1 MELPIVNIKGESA
14 GALQVSDE
22 LFGQP
27 MRAAVVH
34 QAVVAYNANRRHGT
48 QSAKTRAEVSGGGK
62 KPWRQKYTG
71 RARQGST
78 RSPQWRHGGVVFA
91 PKPRSYRQKLPRQM
105 RQLALRCVLSEKVRQ
120 GAVVL
125 VDQLAFTESKTKAM
139 AQALSTLG
147 VKGTALVVTREPE
160 LSVVTSAR
168 NLQGVR
174 TLPVSLLNAN
184 ELLKHQSLVITVDAV
199 KRAEELWGQKQ
210 AEGAAEAQPVA
221 AAETPA
227 AQTAQSGEEAKE

>member
-1 MELPIVNIKGESA
+1 MELPIVNLKGEPA
-14 GALQVSDE
+14 GALQVSEE

-34 QAVVAYNANRRHGT
+34 QAVVAYNANLRHGT
-48 QSAKTRAEVSGGGK
+48 QSAKTRAEVAGGGK

-105 RQLALRCVLSEKVRQ
+105 RQLALRCILSEKVRQ
-120 GAVVL
+120 GSLVL
-125 VDQLAFTESKTKAM
+125 VDQLAFSESKTKAM
-139 AQALSTLG
+139 AQTLAALG

-160 LSVVTSAR
+160 LSVITSAR

-184 ELLKHQSLVITVDAV
+184 ELLKRHSLVITVDAV
-199 KRAEELWGQKQ
+199 KRAEELWGAKQ
-210 AEGAAEAQPVA
+210 TGGEGDAQPVA
-221 AAETPA
+221 AAEA
-227 AQTAQSGEEAKE
+227 AKPGEEAKE